1 MSLVTDV
8 QQYLKDVFATGY
20 ADESTR
26 IHPGLDQLSMPDIIG
41 FDYKYLIKI
50 ANSQAI
56 AIGDDNLAA
65 AQAIAVAGGS
75 KSKRLTF
82 NPSIMSGE
90 AILPVTQL
98 EMALRGNAYAFG
110 ELVETEVDGMQD
122 EFYTRRGFQLY
133 RDSFGNRGKV
143 ASLPGGQV
151 IGFVDPLDVVNIQVG
166 MPLRSSVNANGS
178 APRVGTA
185 TVTAVDIDDGLITVD
200 AIANIVGLAVN
211 DFLFVSTELSQLALE
226 GMGLSTPLIAPVAG
240 DSFRGLDRSA
250 DVSRLAGSRLT
261 AAQAT
266 GTLEQNLIKLIAKI
280 RIVGGKC
287 NYAVM
292 NSDRAQEVRT
302 RLGAKVRYKDGGDA
316 TYGFNTFMFDAPGGP
331 ITVVDDPDCTS
342 TAAWVGNTASQQLP
356 TLDALVR
363 IDESDGNWA
372 YKKPSNDQI
381 GVRIRSVA
389 QYLQREP
396 RNFGVTPT

>member
-8 QQYLKDVFATGY
+8 QNYLKDVFADGY
-20 ADESTR
+20 ADEASR
-26 IHPGLDQLSMPDIIG
+26 IHPLTDMMSKPDIIG
-41 FDYKYLIKI
+41 FDWKYLIKI
-50 ANSQAI
+50 ANSQNI

-65 AQAIAVAGGS
+65 AQAVGGSS

-110 ELVETEVDGMQD
+110 SLIETEVDGMMD

-133 RDSFGNRGKV
+133 RDSHSGRGQIQTINGNV
-143 ASLPGGQV
+143 LTLV
-151 IGFVDPLDVVNIQVG
+151 NPLDVVNLVVG
-166 MPLRSSVNANGS
+166 MPLNVSINADGH
-178 APRVGTA
+178 APRAGTINI
-185 TVTAVDIDDGLITVD
+185 TAVDIDGGDLTVD
-200 AIANIVGLAVN
+200 NAGAIAGLAVN
-211 DFLFVSTELSQLALE
+211 DFLFVSTEINQLALE
-226 GMGLSTPLIAPVAG
+226 GLGISTPLIAPVGG

-250 DVSRLAGSRLT
+250 DTARLAGSRLT
-261 AAQAT
+261 TVTAT

-280 RIVGGKC
+280 RIVGGRC
-287 NYAVM
+287 NFSAM

-302 RLGAKVRYKDGGDA
+302 RLGAKVRYEAGGDA

-331 ITVVDDPDCTS
+331 IKVIDDPDCPA
-342 TAAWVGNTASQQLP
+342 TAAWVGNSASHRLP

-381 GVRIRSVA
+381 GVRVRSVA
-389 QYLQREP
+389 QYLQDEP
-396 RNFGVTPT
+396 RNFGVTPIG

>member
-8 QQYLKDVFATGY
+8 QNYLKDVFATGY

-26 IHPGLDQLSMPDIIG
+26 IHPGLDALAQPDIIG
-41 FDYKYLIKI
+41 FDFKYLIKI

-65 AQAIAVAGGS
+65 AQAVATGGGS

-82 NPSIMSGE
+82 SPSIMSGE

-110 ELVETEVDGMQD
+110 SLIETEVDGMQD

-133 RDSFGNRGKV
+133 RDSFSNRGQISSIV
-143 ASLPGGQV
+143 GNV
-151 IGFVDPLDVVNIQVG
+151 IGLVDPLDVVNLQVG
-166 MPLRSSVNANGS
+166 MPLNASTNVKGTG
-178 APRVGTA
+178 PRVGTMN
-185 TVTAVDIDDGLITVD
+185 VTAVDIDDGLITVD
-200 AIANIVGLAVN
+200 NVGAIAGLAVN
-211 DFLFVSTELSQLALE
+211 DYMFASTEINQLALE
-226 GMGLSTPLIAPVAG
+226 GLGLSTPLIAPVAG
-240 DSFRGLDRSA
+240 DSFRGMDRSV

-261 AAQAT
+261 TSTAT
-266 GTLEQNLIKLIAKI
+266 GTLEQNIVKLIAKI
-280 RIVGGKC
+280 RIVGGRC
-287 NYAVM
+287 NFAAM

-302 RLGAKVRYKDGGDA
+302 RLGAKVRFDPGGDA
-316 TYGFNTFMFDAPGGP
+316 TYGFNSFMFDAPGGP
-331 ITVVDDPDCTS
+331 IKVIDDPDCGS
-342 TAAWVGNTASQQLP
+342 TVAYVGNSSSQKLP

-381 GVRIRSVA
+381 GVRIRSVG
-389 QYLQREP
+389 QYLQDEP
-396 RNFGVTPT
+396 RNFGVTPIN

>member
-1 MSLVTDV
+1 MSLVSDV

-26 IHPGLDQLSMPDIIG
+26 IHPGLDQLPQPDIIG
-41 FDYKYLIKI
+41 FDFKYLVKI

-65 AQAIAVAGGS
+65 AQAVASGGGS

-110 ELVETEVDGMQD
+110 SLIETEVDGMQD

-133 RDSFGNRGKV
+133 RDSFGNRGQISNI
-143 ASLPGGQV
+143 AGNILTLA
-151 IGFVDPLDVVNIQVG
+151 DPLDVVNLQVG
-166 MPLRSSVNANGS
+166 MPLNASTNAKGTG
-178 APRVGTA
+178 PRVGTMNVVSA
-185 TVTAVDIDDGLITVD
+185 DIDNGLVTVD
-200 AIANIVGLAVN
+200 NAGAIAGLAIN
-211 DFLFVSTELSQLALE
+211 DFLFVSTEINQLALE
-226 GMGLSTPLIAPVAG
+226 GLALSTPLVSPTAG
-240 DSFRGLDRSA
+240 DSFRGLDRSV
-250 DVSRLAGSRLT
+250 DVARLAGSRLT
-261 AAQAT
+261 SSTAT
-266 GTLEQNLIKLIAKI
+266 GTLEQNIIKLIAKI

-287 NYAVM
+287 NFAAM

-302 RLGAKVRYKDGGDA
+302 RLGAKVRFDPGGDA
-316 TYGFNTFMFDAPGGP
+316 TYGFNSFMFDAPGGP
-331 ITVVDDPDCTS
+331 IKVIDDPDAPS
-342 TAAWVGNTASQQLP
+342 TACWVGNSASQKLP

-389 QYLQREP
+389 QYLQDEP
-396 RNFGVTPT
+396 RNFGVTPIS

>member
-8 QQYLKDVFATGY
+8 QNYLKDVFASGY
-20 ADESTR
+20 ADEASR
-26 IHPGLDQLSMPDIIG
+26 IHPLTDMLAKPDIIG

-56 AIGDDNLAA
+56 AVGDDNLAA
-65 AQAIAVAGGS
+65 AQSIASGGGS

-82 NPSIMSGE
+82 SPSIMSGE

-110 ELVETEVDGMQD
+110 SLIETEVDGMMD

-133 RDSFGNRGKV
+133 RDSFGGRGKV
-143 ASLPGGQV
+143 ASLPGSNV
-151 IGFVDPLDVVNIQVG
+151 ITTVDPLDIVNIQVG
-166 MPLRSSVNANGS
+166 MPLRASTNANGS
-178 APRVGTA
+178 SPRTGTA
-185 TVTAVDIDDGLITVD
+185 TVTAVDIDNGQFTVD
-200 AIANIVGLAVN
+200 ATANITGLAVN
-211 DFLFVSTELSQLALE
+211 DFLFVSTEIGQLALE
-226 GMGLSTPLIAPVAG
+226 GLSLCTPLTAPTAG
-240 DSFRGLDRSA
+240 DSFRGLDRSS
-250 DVSRLAGSRLT
+250 DVQRLAGSRLT
-261 AAQAT
+261 TSTAT

-280 RIVGGKC
+280 RIVGGRC
-287 NYAVM
+287 NFAAM
-292 NSDRAQEVRT
+292 NSDKAQEVRT
-302 RLGAKVRYKDGGDA
+302 RLGAKVRYEQGGDA

-331 ITVVDDPDCTS
+331 IKVVDDPDCPS
-342 TAAWVGNTASQQLP
+342 TASWVGNSASHKLP

-389 QYLQREP
+389 QYIQEEP

>member
-8 QQYLKDVFATGY
+8 QNYLKDVFATGY

-26 IHPGLDQLSMPDIIG
+26 IHPLCDMLSKPDIVG
-41 FDYKYLIKI
+41 YDYKYLIKI
-50 ANSQAI
+50 ANSQNI

-65 AQAIAVAGGS
+65 AQAVGGSS

-82 NPSIMSGE
+82 YPSIMSGE
-90 AILPVTQL
+90 AVLPVTQL
-98 EMALRGNAYAFG
+98 EMALRGNTYAFG
-110 ELVETEVDGMQD
+110 SLIETEVDGMMD

-133 RDSFGNRGKV
+133 RDSFSNRGRISAIAGNV
-143 ASLPGGQV
+143 LTL
-151 IGFVDPLDVVNIQVG
+151 VDPLDVVNLVVD
-166 MPLRSSVNANGS
+166 MPLNASVNANGS
-178 APRVGTA
+178 APKVGTA
-185 TVTAVDIDDGLITVD
+185 KVTSVSIDDGTVTVD
-200 AIANIVGLAVN
+200 NAALIAGLAVN
-211 DFLFVSTELSQLALE
+211 DYLFLSTEIGQLALE
-226 GMGLSTPLIAPVAG
+226 GLGLSTPLTGPTAG
-240 DSFRGLDRSA
+240 DSFRGMDRSVDTA
-250 DVSRLAGSRLT
+250 RLAGSRLT
-261 AAQAT
+261 TSTAT
-266 GTLEQNLIKLIAKI
+266 GTIEQNAIKLIAKI

-287 NYAVM
+287 NFAAM

-302 RLGAKVRYKDGGDA
+302 RLGAKVRYEGGGGDA

-331 ITVVDDPDCTS
+331 IKVIDDPDCPS
-342 TAAWVGNTASQQLP
+342 TAFWVGNSGSHELP

-396 RNFGVTPT
+396 RNFGVSPIG